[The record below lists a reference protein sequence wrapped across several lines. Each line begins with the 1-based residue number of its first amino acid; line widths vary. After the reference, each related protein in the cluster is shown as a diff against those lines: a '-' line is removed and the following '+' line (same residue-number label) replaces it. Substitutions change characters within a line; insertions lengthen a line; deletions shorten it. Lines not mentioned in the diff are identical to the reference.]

1 MKTDAPIYMST
12 VALDPTRWGRR
23 EPSFDV
29 SEWLPRFEADGFDGV
44 ELWEYHYQLADP
56 TEQARLAAAAESI
69 FVYNAY
75 VGFGDDEAESRAKAA
90 EAIRQLCPTAVKYNL
105 GGDADRLDEYRRNLL
120 AWADILPASCRLLCE
135 CHPGTVLEELDRAVA
150 FFTDLDPARFGVIA
164 HLSGD
169 AAETAAWFS
178 AFNGRVQHLH
188 IQMRGPES
196 DPTEP
201 ANREPFDAC
210 FDVVK
215 GHGFAGSVAIEFSR
229 GIGRDEDIENIYKN
243 ACVDMAYCR
252 TALTGE
258 TG

>member
-120 AWADILPASCRLLCE
+120 AWADILPASCRLWKM
-135 CHPGTVLEELDRAVA
+135 RASSSS
-150 FFTDLDPARFGVIA
+150 
-164 HLSGD
+164 LSM
-169 AAETAAWFS
+169 TRPTS
-178 AFNGRVQHLH
+178 IPTTCQSISRCSC
-188 IQMRGPES
+188 GPWS
-196 DPTEP
+196 T
-201 ANREPFDAC
+201 
-210 FDVVK
+210 
-215 GHGFAGSVAIEFSR
+215 
-229 GIGRDEDIENIYKN
+229 RDEDTS
-243 ACVDMAYCR
+243 A
-252 TALTGE
+252 
-258 TG
+258 

>member
-69 FVYNAY
+69 FVY
-75 VGFGDDEAESRAKAA
+75 KAA